1 MRNTQTG
8 GMRGMRRGVLGVVV
22 GVSLVT
28 GASLAMRAGAQGQ
41 AGVGVAGR
49 VATVD
54 MLTLVERVVMTAPF
68 KVEMEALTGPLA
80 AEMQAIA
87 DRQDAL
93 VQQATE
99 LDKEGEQFKTMQQEY
114 LGLDEQFKQLRTKVQ
129 SEIDGLSAK
138 QVQRAFAQ
146 VREAVDA
153 LAKQEGYTH
162 VLASRDAAAAFRAV
176 DIPNTL
182 QEVLAKSVVV
192 SPRADDLTEKAID
205 ALGVRDVQPQTD
217 AEPSGVKGSGEQGA
231 GSGKE

>member
-1 MRNTQTG
+1 
-8 GMRGMRRGVLGVVV
+8 MRGVRRGVLGAVV
-22 GVSLVT
+22 GASLVVGT
-28 GASLAMRAGAQGQ
+28 GLAMRAAAQGQ
-41 AGVGVAGR
+41 TGVGVAGR

-54 MLTLVERVVMTAPF
+54 MLMLVERVVMTAPF

-138 QVQRAFAQ
+138 QVQRAFEQ
-146 VREAVDA
+146 VRQAVDA

-205 ALGVRDVQPQTD
+205 ALGVRDVQPQNG
-217 AEPSGVKGSGEQGA
+217 AKPSGEKGSGEQGA

>member
-1 MRNTQTG
+1 
-8 GMRGMRRGVLGVVV
+8 
-22 GVSLVT
+22 
-28 GASLAMRAGAQGQ
+28 MRAGAQGQ

-54 MLTLVERVVMTAPF
+54 MLMLVERVVMTEPF

-87 DRQDAL
+87 DRQDVL
-93 VQQATE
+93 VQQAKD
-99 LDKEGEQFKTMQQEY
+99 LDKEGEAFKKMQEEY
-114 LGLDEQFKQLRTKVQ
+114 LSLDEQFKQLRTKVQ

-138 QVQRAFAQ
+138 QVQRAFGQ

-205 ALGVRDVQPQTD
+205 ALGVRDVQPQ
-217 AEPSGVKGSGEQGA
+217 SGAGTSGEKGSGEQGA